1 MYQNYVIKNIGRQ
14 AHLEVASIYFTVK
27 LSCAYAND
35 ANTSVISSSALP
47 PPENCEAFAHIVHL
61 SRWGIHNSIAARGLG
76 ISVPQGG
83 PWAFD
88 THVFESAMEE
98 FISKDQAFI
107 ED

>member
-1 MYQNYVIKNIGRQ
+1 LRRG
-14 AHLEVASIYFTVK
+14 E
-27 LSCAYAND
+27 AND
-35 ANTSVISSSALP
+35 RRFLRRGVSRHNTCFHNASVISSSALP